1 MVLNRKKS
9 IFPLLHVL
17 VWMILISMPYLLS
30 QGQNQDSQIVYRTL
44 IHSWVPLLFYAIIFY
59 FNYLYFINSFL
70 FNNRTVLFFLINIV
84 LIVLFV
90 WANQELKGYLTDLL
104 IIKDNPTN
112 RPPRKMFFYLDF
124 FASLVPL
131 AFSIALKT
139 TERWMKTEAMQKEAM
154 NVKLQSEIQH
164 LKYQLQPHFFF
175 NALNN
180 IYSLVDLN
188 PESAKKTIHSLGKLM
203 RYLLYDTETEKVPLQ
218 KEIDFMIQ
226 YIELMKLRFSDK
238 IKISYTFPDEVPNIR
253 VVPLLFITL
262 VENAFKHGIS
272 ASKSADLSF
281 TFEIKGT
288 TLTFTALN
296 PNTPKNTSDKSGS
309 GIGLENLEKRL
320 QLLYPDQHSFVYKVE
335 DGIFMAILTLET

>member
-1 MVLNRKKS
+1 MVLNRKKN

-44 IHSWVPLLFYAIIFY
+44 VHSWVPLFFYAIIFY

-70 FNNRTVLFFLINIV
+70 FNKRTVPFFLVNTV

-90 WANQELKGYLTDLL
+90 WANQELKGHLTDML
-104 IIKDNPTN
+104 ILNDNRPN

-218 KEIDFMIQ
+218 KEIDFMTQ

-238 IKISYTFPDEVPNIR
+238 IKITYSFPDMAPNHKI
-253 VVPLLFITL
+253 VPLLFITL
-262 VENAFKHGIS
+262 VENAFKHGIP

-281 TFEIKGT
+281 KMEIKDSF
-288 TLTFTALN
+288 LVFTASN
-296 PNTPKNTSDKSGS
+296 PNLPKNNTDKSGS
-309 GIGLENLEKRL
+309 GIGLENLKKRL
-320 QLLYPDQHSFVYKVE
+320 QLLYPGQHSLEYTTE
-335 DGIFMAILTLET
+335 DGIFTAVLTLQP

>member
-1 MVLNRKKS
+1 MELNRKKY

-17 VWMILISMPYLLS
+17 AWLILFSMPYLLS
-30 QGQNQDSQIVYRTL
+30 QGQNQDSQVVPRIF
-44 IHSWVPLLFYAIIFY
+44 IHFWVPLFFYALIFY
-59 FNYLYFINSFL
+59 SNYLYFIDNFF
-70 FNNRTVLFFLINIV
+70 FNKKIILFFVINVVMITV
-84 LIVLFV
+84 FV
-90 WANQELKGYLTDLL
+90 WAGHEIKGFLTESWAVNENQA
-104 IIKDNPTN
+104 N
-112 RPPRKMFFYLDF
+112 RPPRKIFWYLDF
-124 FASLVPL
+124 FTTLVPL
-131 AFSIALKT
+131 AFSIALKS
-139 TERWMKTEAMQKEAM
+139 TERWKKTEAERKEE
-154 NVKLQSEIQH
+154 KYIQLQSEIQH

-218 KEIDFMIQ
+218 KEIDFMTQ
-226 YIELMKLRFSDK
+226 YIELMKLRFSEK
-238 IKISYTFPDEVPNIR
+238 IKIKYTFPDEVPNIK

-281 TFEIKGT
+281 TFEVKGT
-288 TLTFTALN
+288 NLTFTALN
-296 PNTPKNTSDKSGS
+296 TNTPKNTSDKSGS

-320 QLLYPDQHSFVYKVE
+320 QLLYPDQHSFVYKVQ
-335 DGIFMAILTLET
+335 DGIFTAILTLET